1 MIELN
6 DVKKSYGL
14 NKVLDI
20 ENVKLSKGVFWVSG
34 ENGSGKSTL
43 MKLIAGILDFDGD
56 VILDE
61 KFSLKRNPI
70 KFRRL
75 VNFAEAEP
83 VFPDFV
89 TGRDLIKLFVSAKS
103 ATPDQEEY
111 FVSKMNMTDYLREPV
126 GTYSS
131 GMLKKL
137 SIILAF
143 LGSPKLVLLDE
154 PLTTI
159 DSKSLD
165 AFYGIIRDLYI
176 ERNVSFILSSHQHIE
191 QSMFPIEK
199 IMLKGGNLKFQ

>member
-6 DVKKSYGL
+6 NVKKSYGL
-14 NKVLDI
+14 NEVLDI
-20 ENVKLSKGVFWVSG
+20 ENLKLSEGVFWVSG

-43 MKLIAGILDFDGD
+43 IQLIAGILDFDGD

-61 KFSLKRNPI
+61 KFSLKHNPI
-70 KFRRL
+70 NFRRL

-89 TGRDLIKLFVSAKS
+89 TGKDLIKLFVSAKS

-111 FVSKMNMTDYLREPV
+111 FVDKMNMTDYLSEPV

-137 SIILAF
+137 SLVLAF
-143 LGSPKLVLLDE
+143 LGNPKLVLLDE

-159 DSKSLD
+159 DSKSLH
-165 AFYGIIRDLYI
+165 ALYGIIRDMYI

-191 QSMFPIEK
+191 QNVFPIEK
-199 IMLKGGNLKFQ
+199 IMLKDGNLKFQ